1 MFFGCISGNYGK
13 GEGLFWEKAGGS
25 INTTTYYQYTVPV
38 ILKYVFNHTGLHFKQ
53 DCGPGHGLKAS
64 LKYILSLLDREVHR
78 NYTRLKRAVQG
89 AWDSLTDAEIRDS
102 IHTMHVSCEAMFAAH
117 GLYTEY

>member
-13 GEGLFWEKAGGS
+13 GEGLFWEKAWGS

-38 ILKYVFNHTGLHFKQ
+38 IWKYVFNHTGIHFKQ
-53 DCGPGHGLKAS
+53 DCRPGHGLKAS
-64 LKYILSLLDREVHR
+64 LKYILSLLDPEVHR
-78 NYTRLKRAVQG
+78 NYTQLKRAVQG

-102 IHTMHVSCEAMFAAH
+102 IHTMHVRCEAMFAAH